1 MRIKVISF
9 TKKGIELSVQLK
21 EKLDDVLYQRNKVAP
36 EEDLHCKLFTA
47 CKTADFLPPHVTYT
61 NEPLQTFAEDG
72 FKHYDGI
79 IFIGACGI
87 AVRAI
92 APWVKDKFED
102 VPVLVM
108 DELSGVIIPIL
119 SGHLGGANRL
129 AMMIAG
135 EMDLQPVITTATDLH
150 RKFAVDLFAAD
161 NDLKIE
167 NREGIAT
174 VSAKVLSDED
184 VTMSI
189 EGDAFEESSI
199 PLKQLKIIPYE
210 KNQFTDILISTDQ
223 NRKNGSIILRPKEYV
238 VGVGCKRGTSFEKI
252 DGFIND
258 VFKDNG
264 LDTGLICAIA
274 SIDLKR
280 KEEGIHQFSK
290 RLRIPFVMFSAE
302 TLESIEGD
310 FSSSEFVEK
319 TVGVDNVCERSAV
332 AASGKGGELVLSKTA
347 KDGMT
352 IAIAKRKCRIIFAPP
367 ELNSGTADTGKAKK
381 TGKGTCKEGLKKKEN
396 TVYVIGMGPG
406 EEKQMTGNAL
416 AALEESDV
424 IVGYPV
430 YLELLPERLKN
441 KKCLSTPMRQ
451 EKERCILAFEE
462 AAKGQTVS
470 MVCSGDA
477 GIYGM
482 ASLIYEIGE
491 RFPDTEIE
499 IIPGITAACSGAAFL
514 GAPLNHDFCVISL
527 SDLLTPWEIIE
538 ARLEAAAK
546 GDFAIAIYNPS
557 SRKRADYLKKACEIL
572 LREME
577 PERPCGYVRNIGR
590 ENTEVYYC
598 TLEELKDREADMF
611 TTVFIGN
618 STTEMIGGKMV
629 TKRGYVL

>member
-36 EEDLHCKLFTA
+36 VEDLHCKLFTA

-61 NEPLQTFAEDG
+61 NEPIQTFAEDG

-129 AMMIAG
+129 AMVIAG

-167 NREGIAT
+167 NREGIAA
-174 VSAKVLSDED
+174 VSAKILAGED
-184 VTMSI
+184 VTFSI
-189 EGDAFEESSI
+189 EGDAGSDYQTV
-199 PLKQLKIIPYE
+199 LKQLKMIPYE
-210 KNQFTDILISTDQ
+210 KNQNTDILISTET
-223 NRKNGSIILRPKEYV
+223 NRKNGSIVLRPKEYV
-238 VGVGCKRGTSFEKI
+238 VGIGCKRGTSFEKL
-252 DGFIND
+252 DGFMKE
-258 VFKDNG
+258 VFEENG
-264 LDTGLICAIA
+264 LDPGLICAVA
-274 SIDLKR
+274 SIALKR
-280 KEEGIHQFSK
+280 KEEGIHQLSK
-290 RLRIPFVMFSAE
+290 RRKIPFVMFPAE

-319 TVGVDNVCERSAV
+319 TVGVDNVCERSAM
-332 AASGKGGELVLSKTA
+332 AAAGEGGELIVSKTA

-352 IAIAKRKCRIIFAPP
+352 IAVAKRKFRIVFELP
-367 ELNSGTADTGKAKK
+367 EKAYANRK
-381 TGKGTCKEGLKKKEN
+381 N
-396 TVYVIGMGPG
+396 TVLVVGMGPG

-499 IIPGITAACSGAAFL
+499 IIPGITAACSGAAVL

>member
-36 EEDLHCKLFTA
+36 VEDLHCKLFTA

-167 NREGIAT
+167 NREGIAD
-174 VSAKVLSDED
+174 VSAKILAGED
-184 VTMSI
+184 VTFSI
-189 EGDAFEESSI
+189 EGDVGSDYRTV
-199 PLKQLKIIPYE
+199 LKQLKMIPYE
-210 KNQFTDILISTDQ
+210 KNQNTDILISTQ
-223 NRKNGSIILRPKEYV
+223 NDRKNGSIVLRPKEYV
-238 VGVGCKRGTSFEKI
+238 VGIGCKRGTSFEKL
-252 DGFIND
+252 DGFMKE
-258 VFKDNG
+258 VFEENG
-264 LDTGLICAIA
+264 LDSGLICAIA

-280 KEEGIHQFSK
+280 KEEGIHQISK
-290 RLRIPFVMFSAE
+290 RRKIPFVMLPAE
-302 TLESIEGD
+302 TLESIKGD

-319 TVGVDNVCERSAV
+319 TVGVDNVCERSAMAV
-332 AASGKGGELVLSKTA
+332 AGEGGELIVSKTA

-352 IAIAKRKCRIIFAPP
+352 IAVAKRKFRIVFELP
-367 ELNSGTADTGKAKK
+367 EKAYANRK
-381 TGKGTCKEGLKKKEN
+381 N
-396 TVYVIGMGPG
+396 TVFVVGMGPG

-499 IIPGITAACSGAAFL
+499 IIPGITAACSGAAVL

>member
-36 EEDLHCKLFTA
+36 VEDLHCKLFTA

-167 NREGIAT
+167 NREGIAA
-174 VSAKVLSDED
+174 VSAKILAGED
-184 VTMSI
+184 VTFSI
-189 EGDAFEESSI
+189 EGDVGSDYLTV
-199 PLKQLKIIPYE
+199 LKQLKMIPYE
-210 KNQFTDILISTDQ
+210 KNQNTDILISTQ
-223 NRKNGSIILRPKEYV
+223 NDRKNGSIVLRPKEYV
-238 VGVGCKRGTSFEKI
+238 VGIGCKRGTSFEKL
-252 DGFIND
+252 DGFIKE
-258 VFKDNG
+258 VFEENG
-264 LDTGLICAIA
+264 LDSGLICAVA

-280 KEEGIHQFSK
+280 KEEGIHQISK
-290 RLRIPFVMFSAE
+290 RRKIPFVMLPAE
-302 TLESIEGD
+302 TLESIKGD
-310 FSSSEFVEK
+310 FSSSEIQP
-319 TVGVDNVCERSAV
+319 GSSSSPCPGCSRLSGSSRSKAV
-332 AASGKGGELVLSKTA
+332 AGEGGELIVSKTA

-352 IAIAKRKCRIIFAPP
+352 IAVAKRKFRIVFELP
-367 ELNSGTADTGKAKK
+367 EKAYANRK
-381 TGKGTCKEGLKKKEN
+381 N
-396 TVYVIGMGPG
+396 TVFVVGMGPG

-499 IIPGITAACSGAAFL
+499 IIPGITAACSGAAVL

-557 SRKRADYLKKACEIL
+557 SRKRADHLKKACEIL

>member
-36 EEDLHCKLFTA
+36 VEDLHCKLFTA

-61 NEPLQTFAEDG
+61 NEPIQTFAEDG

-129 AMMIAG
+129 AMVIAG

-167 NREGIAT
+167 NREGIAA
-174 VSAKVLSDED
+174 VSAKILAGED
-184 VTMSI
+184 VTFSI
-189 EGDAFEESSI
+189 EGDAGSDYQTV
-199 PLKQLKIIPYE
+199 LKQLKMSPYE
-210 KNQFTDILISTDQ
+210 KNQNTDILISTET
-223 NRKNGSIILRPKEYV
+223 NRKNGSIVLRPKEYV
-238 VGVGCKRGTSFEKI
+238 VGIGCKRGTSFEKL
-252 DGFIND
+252 DGFMKE
-258 VFKDNG
+258 VFEENG
-264 LDTGLICAIA
+264 LDSGLICAVA

-280 KEEGIHQFSK
+280 KEEGIHQISTRRK
-290 RLRIPFVMFSAE
+290 IPFVMLPAE
-302 TLESIEGD
+302 SLESIKGD

-319 TVGVDNVCERSAV
+319 TVGVDNVCERSAMAV
-332 AASGKGGELVLSKTA
+332 AGEGGELIVSKTA

-352 IAIAKRKCRIIFAPP
+352 IAVAKRKFRSVFELP
-367 ELNSGTADTGKAKK
+367 EKAYANRK
-381 TGKGTCKEGLKKKEN
+381 N
-396 TVYVIGMGPG
+396 TVFVVGMGPG

-499 IIPGITAACSGAAFL
+499 IIPGITAACSGAAVL